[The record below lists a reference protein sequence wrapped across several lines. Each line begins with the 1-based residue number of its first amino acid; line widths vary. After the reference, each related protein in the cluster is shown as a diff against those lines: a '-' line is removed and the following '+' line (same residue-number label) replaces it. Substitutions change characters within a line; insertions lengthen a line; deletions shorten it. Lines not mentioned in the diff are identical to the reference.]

1 MKKSRTFE
9 EKPLQKPGIIFFATL
24 SAPKLCT
31 KLRAVMAATLS
42 QRTTNGTKFSCC
54 FRGSSAALPHQKMAA
69 AAPAPPS
76 DKFSKT
82 DGLFYFHV
90 SFIIKIKA
98 FSVLARYEC
107 DKLNLKR
114 GGRRWS
120 WCENQT
126 IVNCVNP
133 FFIYFAVFYK
143 KFSRPDNKL
152 PDSPI
157 GGANIMFLLTFRQIK
172 IKKCHTH
179 LTLVFV

>member
-1 MKKSRTFE
+1 MRT
-9 EKPLQKPGIIFFATL
+9 G
-24 SAPKLCT
+24 
-31 KLRAVMAATLS
+31 R
-42 QRTTNGTKFSCC
+42 KFSCC

-69 AAPAPPS
+69 AAPPS

-98 FSVLARYEC
+98 FFSVLARYEC
-107 DKLNLKR
+107 NKLNLKR

-133 FFIYFAVFYK
+133 FLSSCTHHFFLRIYIWTSKRLAWKLFSVF
-143 KFSRPDNKL
+143 FSLVKWSL
-152 PDSPI
+152 SF
-157 GGANIMFLLTFRQIK
+157 MFT
-172 IKKCHTH
+172 
-179 LTLVFV
+179 